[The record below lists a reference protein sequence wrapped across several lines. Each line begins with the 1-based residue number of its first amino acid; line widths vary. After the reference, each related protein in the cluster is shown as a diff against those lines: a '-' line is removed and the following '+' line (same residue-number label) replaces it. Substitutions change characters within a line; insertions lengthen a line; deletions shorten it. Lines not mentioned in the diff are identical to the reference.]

1 MGEARSPWRVLRPVL
16 LAGAAAVSWLTL
28 SSTAASADAL
38 SDTTSLLGGVTSSVS
53 SVADKVATPVPA
65 LPAPAPASAVS
76 APLPAPAPKA
86 GLLQPVVAPVAKLAD
101 NLVSS
106 VPVVSH
112 VVPAGTV
119 SAVSAPIAEVADG
132 ATTAVV
138 EVVVPPVAEAVPV
151 LEPVLDPV
159 ADLVTGTSP
168 LPVRVPDLPGT
179 AIGEEPSKVAA
190 DAPVLGAVTATVS
203 ESVEEPA
210 PAGSASTD
218 ASGVPSAPATAV
230 GVASLAGT
238 SVLPWTGLT
247 GAGQAAEQ
255 PGTADHAPV
264 PAQNPAVPGSGS
276 NSGAS
281 SSTSSG
287 SAAWLTP
294 FSFDLPFNGLVLA
307 GEATEHAPSPVSYD
321 PGSSPD

>member
-53 SVADKVATPVPA
+53 SVTDKVA
-65 LPAPAPASAVS
+65 APAPTATAQAPVSTPVTAS
-76 APLPAPAPKA
+76 APKA

-106 VPVVSH
+106 VPVVNH

-119 SAVSAPIAEVADG
+119 SAVSAPITQVADG

-138 EVVVPPVAEAVPV
+138 EVVVPPVTEAVPV
-151 LEPVLDPV
+151 LEPVLEPV
-159 ADLVTGTSP
+159 AGLVTGTSP
-168 LPVRVPDLPGT
+168 LPVAIPELPGT
-179 AIGEEPSKVAA
+179 AIGEELPQVAA
-190 DAPVLGAVTATVS
+190 EAPASDASTATVS
-203 ESVEEPA
+203 EPAEEPA

-218 ASGVPSAPATAV
+218 AFGVTGVPATTV
-230 GVASLAGT
+230 GVASLPGT
-238 SVLPWTGLT
+238 PVLPWTERA

-255 PGTADHAPV
+255 PGTADHSPV
-264 PAQNPAVPGSGS
+264 PAQSPAVPGSGS
-276 NSGAS
+276 GSGAPS
-281 SSTSSG
+281 SASPG
-287 SAAWLTP
+287 SAAWLSP
-294 FSFDLPFNGLVLA
+294 FSFVLPFNGLVLA
-307 GEATEHAPSPVSYD
+307 GEATEHVPSPVSFD

>member
-53 SVADKVATPVPA
+53 SVADKVATPAPA
-65 LPAPAPASAVS
+65 AQAPAPVS
-76 APLPAPAPKA
+76 APVPASTPKA

-106 VPVVSH
+106 VPVVNH

-119 SAVSAPIAEVADG
+119 SAVSAPLAQVADG

-138 EVVVPPVAEAVPV
+138 EVVVPPVSEAVPV
-151 LEPVLDPV
+151 LEPVLEPV
-159 ADLVTGTSP
+159 ADLVTGNSP
-168 LPVRVPDLPGT
+168 LPVAIPELPGT
-179 AIGEEPSKVAA
+179 AIGEELPQLTAGAPAS
-190 DAPVLGAVTATVS
+190 DAITATAS
-203 ESVEEPA
+203 EPA
-210 PAGSASTD
+210 EELIPAGSASTD
-218 ASGVPSAPATAV
+218 AFGVPSVPATAV
-230 GVASLAGT
+230 DVASLPGA
-238 SVLPWTGLT
+238 SVLPWTELA
-247 GAGQAAEQ
+247 GAGKAAEQ
-255 PGTADHAPV
+255 PGTDDHSPV
-264 PAQNPAVPGSGS
+264 PAQSPAVPGSGS
-276 NSGAS
+276 GSGAS
-281 SSTSSG
+281 SPGSSG
-287 SAAWLTP
+287 SAAWLSP

-307 GEATEHAPSPVSYD
+307 SEATEHAPSPVSFD